1 LVCLPPTSLSPL
13 PSPLS
18 PPKPF
23 PAPKPKADL
32 LMIGTQG
39 GKTLTLHRT
48 RITPHGLIETYHG
61 LGRPKEKKYRVLDG
75 EIVCEGGEEKGDF
88 VVKFEV
94 RFPWL
99 TGEEKRLLG
108 EVLM

>member
-1 LVCLPPTSLSPL
+1 
-13 PSPLS
+13 
-18 PPKPF
+18 
-23 PAPKPKADL
+23 
-32 LMIGTQG
+32 MIGAQG

-48 RITPHGLIETYHG
+48 RITPHGLIETYYG

-75 EIVCEGGEEKGDF
+75 EIIREGGEEKGDF